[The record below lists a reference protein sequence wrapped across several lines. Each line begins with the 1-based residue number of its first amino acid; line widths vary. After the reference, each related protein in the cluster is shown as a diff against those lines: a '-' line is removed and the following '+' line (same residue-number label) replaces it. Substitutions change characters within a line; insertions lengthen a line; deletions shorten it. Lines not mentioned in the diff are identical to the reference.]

1 MNTLPII
8 EGLTSGSTKNT
19 INGNTVIND
28 VKKFQQ
34 EYNKYIKNGYN
45 DFSVQFTK
53 LTDSYTKVITDTN
66 LKDNV
71 IIDGSHNY
79 IMDNYR
85 NNIEQRRELDDKL
98 KEVYKTKD
106 SLYNS
111 EYKTVYDATMF
122 SGVLL
127 TTLASSL
134 LYYSFSQL

>member
-28 VKKFQQ
+28 VNKFQQ

-53 LTDSYTKVITDTN
+53 LTDSYTKVITDIN

-85 NNIEQRRELDDKL
+85 NNVQQRQDLDDKL

-111 EYKTVYDATMF
+111 EYKTVYDATML

-127 TTLASSL
+127 TILASSL

>member
-8 EGLTSGSTKNT
+8 EGLTTGSNENT

-34 EYNKYIKNGYN
+34 EYNKYIQNRYN

-66 LKDNV
+66 LKGDAV
-71 IIDGSHNY
+71 IDGSHNY
-79 IMDNYR
+79 IMNNYKDN
-85 NNIEQRRELDDKL
+85 IQQRQELDDKL

-111 EYKTVYDATMF
+111 EYKTVYDATML

-127 TTLASSL
+127 TILASSL

>member
-19 INGNTVIND
+19 INGNRVIND
-28 VKKFQQ
+28 VNKFQQ

-53 LTDSYTKVITDTN
+53 LTDSYTKVITDIN

-85 NNIEQRRELDDKL
+85 NNVQQRQDLDDKL

-111 EYKTVYDATMF
+111 EYKTVYDATML

-127 TTLASSL
+127 TILASSL

>member
-8 EGLTSGSTKNT
+8 EGLTTGSNENT
-19 INGNTVIND
+19 INGNTVINN
-28 VKKFQQ
+28 VKLFQE
-34 EYNKYIKNGYN
+34 EYDKYIQNGYN

-53 LTDSYTKVITDTN
+53 LTDSYTKVVSDAN
-66 LKDNV
+66 LKNNV
-71 IIDGSHNY
+71 VIDGSHNY

-85 NNIEQRRELDDKL
+85 NNVQQRQDLDDKL

-111 EYKTVYDATMF
+111 EYKTVYDATML

-127 TTLASSL
+127 TILASSL

>member
-53 LTDSYTKVITDTN
+53 LTDSYTKVITDIN

-71 IIDGSHNY
+71 VIDGSHNY

-85 NNIEQRRELDDKL
+85 NNVQQRQDLDDKL

-111 EYKTVYDATMF
+111 EYKTVYDATML

-127 TTLASSL
+127 TILASSL

>member
-8 EGLTSGSTKNT
+8 EGLTTNSTKNT
-19 INGNTVIND
+19 INGKAVIND
-28 VKKFQQ
+28 VKKFQT
-34 EYNKYIKNGYN
+34 EYNKYIDNKYN

-53 LTDSYTKVITDTN
+53 LTDSYTKVVTDTN
-66 LKDNV
+66 LKGNMV
-71 IIDGSHNY
+71 IDGSHNY

-85 NNIEQRRELDDKL
+85 DNIEQRQELDNKL

-111 EYKTVYDATMF
+111 EHKTVYDATML

-127 TTLASSL
+127 TILASSL

>member
-111 EYKTVYDATMF
+111 EYKTVYDATML

-127 TTLASSL
+127 TILASSL

>member
-8 EGLTSGSTKNT
+8 EGLTTNSRLNT

-28 VKKFQQ
+28 VNNFNK
-34 EYNKYIKNGYN
+34 EYNIYIKNGYN

-53 LTDSYTKVITDTN
+53 VTDSYTKVIENSN
-66 LKDNV
+66 LKNNV
-71 IIDGSHNY
+71 VVDGSHNY
-79 IMDNYR
+79 IMNNYR
-85 NNIEQRRELDDKL
+85 DNIQQRQELDDKL

-111 EYKTVYDATMF
+111 EYKTVYDATML

-127 TTLASSL
+127 TILASSL

>member
-8 EGLTSGSTKNT
+8 EGLTTDSNQNT

-28 VKKFQQ
+28 VKNFQQ
-34 EYNKYIKNGYN
+34 KYDEYIQNGYN

-85 NNIEQRRELDDKL
+85 NNIEQRQELDDKL

-111 EYKTVYDATMF
+111 EYKTVYDATML

-127 TTLASSL
+127 TILASSL

>member
-28 VKKFQQ
+28 VKNFQQ
-34 EYNKYIKNGYN
+34 KYDEYIQNGYN

-66 LKDNV
+66 LKGNV
-71 IIDGSHNY
+71 VIDGSHNY

-85 NNIEQRRELDDKL
+85 NNIEQRQELDDKL

-111 EYKTVYDATMF
+111 DYKTVYDATML

-127 TTLASSL
+127 TILASSL

>member
-8 EGLTSGSTKNT
+8 EGLTTESNENT
-19 INGNTVIND
+19 INGNTVINN
-28 VKKFQQ
+28 VKLFQE
-34 EYNKYIKNGYN
+34 EYDKYIQNEYN

-53 LTDSYTKVITDTN
+53 LTDSYTKVVSDAN
-66 LKDNV
+66 LKNNV
-71 IIDGSHNY
+71 VIDGSHNY

-85 NNIEQRRELDDKL
+85 NNIQQRQDLDDKL

-111 EYKTVYDATMF
+111 EYKTVYDATML

-127 TTLASSL
+127 TILASSL

>member
-8 EGLTSGSTKNT
+8 EGLTTESNENT
-19 INGNTVIND
+19 INGNTVINN
-28 VKKFQQ
+28 VKLFQE
-34 EYNKYIKNGYN
+34 EYDKYIQNGYN

-53 LTDSYTKVITDTN
+53 LTDSYTKVVSDAN
-66 LKDNV
+66 LKNNV
-71 IIDGSHNY
+71 VIDGSHNY

-85 NNIEQRRELDDKL
+85 NNVQQRQDLDDKL

-111 EYKTVYDATMF
+111 EYKTVYDATML

-127 TTLASSL
+127 TILASSL

>member
-8 EGLTSGSTKNT
+8 EGLTTNSIENT
-19 INGNTVIND
+19 INGNALIND
-28 VKKFQQ
+28 VKKFQT
-34 EYNKYIKNGYN
+34 EYNKYMDNKYN

-66 LKDNV
+66 LKGNMV
-71 IIDGSHNY
+71 IDGSHNY

-85 NNIEQRRELDDKL
+85 DNIEQRQELDNKL

-111 EYKTVYDATMF
+111 DYKKVYDATML

-127 TTLASSL
+127 TILASSL

>member
-28 VKKFQQ
+28 VNKFQQ
-34 EYNKYIKNGYN
+34 EYNKYIKKGYN
-45 DFSVQFTK
+45 VFSVQFTK
-53 LTDSYTKVITDTN
+53 LTDSYTKVITDIN

-71 IIDGSHNY
+71 VIDGSHNY
-79 IMDNYR
+79 IMNNYR
-85 NNIEQRRELDDKL
+85 NNVQQRQDLDDKL

-111 EYKTVYDATMF
+111 EYKTVYDATML

-127 TTLASSL
+127 TILASSL

>member
-8 EGLTSGSTKNT
+8 EGLTTGSNENT

-28 VKKFQQ
+28 VKNFQQ
-34 EYNKYIKNGYN
+34 EYNKYIQNGYN

-53 LTDSYTKVITDTN
+53 LTNSYTKVITDTN
-66 LKDNV
+66 LKGDV
-71 IIDGSHNY
+71 VIDGSHNY
-79 IMDNYR
+79 IMNNYR
-85 NNIEQRRELDDKL
+85 DNIQQRQELDDKL

-111 EYKTVYDATMF
+111 EYKTVYDATMM

-127 TTLASSL
+127 TILASSL

>member
-28 VKKFQQ
+28 VNKFQQ

-53 LTDSYTKVITDTN
+53 LTDSYTKVITDIN

-71 IIDGSHNY
+71 VIDGSHNY

-85 NNIEQRRELDDKL
+85 NNVQQRKDLDDKL

-111 EYKTVYDATMF
+111 EYKTVYDATML

-127 TTLASSL
+127 TILASSL

>member
-8 EGLTSGSTKNT
+8 EGLTTGSNENT

-28 VKKFQQ
+28 VKNFQQ
-34 EYNKYIKNGYN
+34 EYNKYIQNGYN

-66 LKDNV
+66 LKGDV
-71 IIDGSHNY
+71 VIDGSHNY
-79 IMDNYR
+79 IMNNYR
-85 NNIEQRRELDDKL
+85 DNIEQRQELDDKL

-111 EYKTVYDATMF
+111 EYKTVYDATMM

-127 TTLASSL
+127 TILASSL

>member
-8 EGLTSGSTKNT
+8 EGLTTGSNENT
-19 INGNTVIND
+19 INGNTVINN
-28 VKKFQQ
+28 VKLFQE
-34 EYNKYIKNGYN
+34 EYDKYIQNGYN

-66 LKDNV
+66 LKGDV
-71 IIDGSHNY
+71 VIDGSHNY
-79 IMDNYR
+79 IMNNYR
-85 NNIEQRRELDDKL
+85 DNIQQRQELDDKL

-111 EYKTVYDATMF
+111 EYKTVYDATMM

-127 TTLASSL
+127 TILASSL

>member
-8 EGLTSGSTKNT
+8 EGLTTESNENT
-19 INGNTVIND
+19 INGNTVINN
-28 VKKFQQ
+28 VKLFQE
-34 EYNKYIKNGYN
+34 EYDKYIQNEYN

-53 LTDSYTKVITDTN
+53 LTDSYTKVVSDAN
-66 LKDNV
+66 LKNNV
-71 IIDGSHNY
+71 VIDGSHNY

-85 NNIEQRRELDDKL
+85 NNIQQRQDLDDKL

-111 EYKTVYDATMF
+111 DHKTVYDATML

-127 TTLASSL
+127 TILAYSL

>member
-8 EGLTSGSTKNT
+8 EGLTTNSTENT
-19 INGNTVIND
+19 INGNNVIND
-28 VKKFQQ
+28 VVKFQQ
-34 EYNKYIKNGYN
+34 EYNTYLSNGYN
-45 DFSVQFTK
+45 TVQFTA
-53 LTDSYTKVITDTN
+53 LTDSYTKVIEGSH
-66 LKDNV
+66 LKNNV
-71 IIDGSHNY
+71 VIDGSHNY

-85 NNIEQRRELDDKL
+85 YNIEQRRELDDKL

-111 EYKTVYDATMF
+111 EHKTVYDATML

-127 TTLASSL
+127 TILASSL

>member
-8 EGLTSGSTKNT
+8 EGLTTNSTETT
-19 INGNTVIND
+19 INGSILISDIAT
-28 VKKFQQ
+28 FQK
-34 EYNKYIKNGYN
+34 EYETYIDNSYN

-53 LTDSYTKVITDTN
+53 LTDSYTKIITDTN
-66 LKDNV
+66 LKGNIV
-71 IIDGSHNY
+71 VDGSHNY

-85 NNIEQRRELDDKL
+85 NNIEQRQELDNKL

-106 SLYNS
+106 SLYNTDHKS
-111 EYKTVYDATMF
+111 VYDATML

-127 TTLASSL
+127 TILASSL